1 MLLAPQLAERREA
14 GASFRMPVQ
23 TIVDAADRPAVEC
36 LLLTIG
42 RAGVLSSRAVAAG
55 ELETLLRL
63 LGPQNVSAPT
73 LSGPPISSWSKTAQ

>member
-1 MLLAPQLAERREA
+1 
-14 GASFRMPVQ
+14 MPVHS
-23 TIVDAADRPAVEC
+23 IVEAADCPTPEQ